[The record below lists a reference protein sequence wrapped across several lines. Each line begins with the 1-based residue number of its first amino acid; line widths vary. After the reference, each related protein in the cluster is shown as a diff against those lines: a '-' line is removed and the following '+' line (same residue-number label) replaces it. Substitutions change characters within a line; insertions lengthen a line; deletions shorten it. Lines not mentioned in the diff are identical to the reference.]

1 LLDKNQLTYRTSE
14 VAPAQKR
21 GLFVVMNH
29 IGLTT
34 GIAVAFWYVVFSG
47 KGIKCLT
54 DHWCRV
60 GYAVTFWDTPEG
72 KNIGWRFSIALQFVP
87 AVIFFAGLPF
97 LVET

>member
-1 LLDKNQLTYRTSE
+1 
-14 VAPAQKR
+14 
-21 GLFVVMNH
+21 MNH

-34 GIAVAFWYVVFSG
+34 GIAVAFWCVISSRERYQVL
-47 KGIKCLT
+47 LT
-54 DHWCRV
+54 IGTRV

-72 KNIGWRFSIALQFVP
+72 KKIGWRFSIALQFVP